1 MTPQLTA
8 SMIVYGLFGSLI
20 LLNLL
25 ALYALH
31 ISKKHYSLKV
41 VTAAMF
47 NLIKNMQKSDPI
59 GLRAEIQKLEE
70 QPKEIVES
78 MIYGKRD

>member
-1 MTPQLTA
+1 ML
-8 SMIVYGLFGSLI
+8 IYGTFACLI
-20 LLNLL
+20 LLNLVT
-25 ALYALH
+25 LYALH
-31 ISKKHYSLKV
+31 ISKKHYSLKL
-41 VTAAMF
+41 VTAALF

-78 MIYGKRD
+78 MIYGR